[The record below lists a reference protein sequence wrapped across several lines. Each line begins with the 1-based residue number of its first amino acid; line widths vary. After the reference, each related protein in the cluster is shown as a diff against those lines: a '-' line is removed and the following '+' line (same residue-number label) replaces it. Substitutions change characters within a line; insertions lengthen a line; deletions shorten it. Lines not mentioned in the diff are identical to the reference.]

1 MDSLVRAARAL
12 SDPTRV
18 RVLHMLMQ
26 RECCVCE
33 VMDVLGIS
41 QVNASRYCNA
51 LKDAGFLDVRRDGR
65 WRHYSIS
72 SQLNSPALK
81 DMLHAVAESASSDPQ
96 LREDKSRLL
105 GSGRRCVVPSP
116 TPDMCDACNARL
128 APSATATQG

>member
-1 MDSLVRAARAL
+1 MDSLIRAARAL

-72 SQLNSPALK
+72 AQLNSPALK
-81 DMLHAVAESASSDPQ
+81 DMLHAVKESARSDAV
-96 LREDKSRLL
+96 LFEDKRRLL
-105 GSGRRCVVPSP
+105 CSGRRCVVPSP
-116 TPDMCDACNARL
+116 TADMCDACNSRV
-128 APSATATQG
+128 APTGTATTG